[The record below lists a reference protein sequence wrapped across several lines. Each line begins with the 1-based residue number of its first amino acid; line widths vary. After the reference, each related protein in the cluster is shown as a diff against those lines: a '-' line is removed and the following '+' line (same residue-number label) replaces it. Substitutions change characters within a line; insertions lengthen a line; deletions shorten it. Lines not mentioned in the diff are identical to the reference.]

1 VPDYPKL
8 AQLWWQNVSLA
19 VTGEKTPQAALD
31 GLATQMDEVLAR
43 LERAG
48 MTNCPPKLNA
58 PKTAA
63 YWFAQ
68 PGAPR
73 PKLANEKPK
82 ARDRAL

>member
-1 VPDYPKL
+1 
-8 AQLWWQNVSLA
+8 VSLA

-31 GLATQMDEVLAR
+31 SLAEQMDGVMAR

-48 MTNCPPKLNA
+48 MTNCPPKLNPIKDA
-58 PKTAA
+58 K
-63 YWFAQ
+63 YWYDQ

-82 ARDRAL
+82 GETVPYETLLQAWKEGRVK